1 MSGPGIDRL
10 TALDASFLHMEREGL
25 PLHVA
30 SVVTFEG
37 GRLLDARGGL
47 RLRELRTQV
56 SARLDGL
63 PRLRRR
69 AVWPPLGA
77 GRPCWVDDPHFDV
90 ANHVDSVRLPPGSGR
105 DELRHH
111 AEHVV
116 AQSLPLDRPLWHLRF
131 VTGLSDGRV
140 GLIERVHHALVDG
153 VSGVDVATVLF
164 DLTPE
169 VEPPR
174 ASAWSPTPPP
184 TAAAMAVQ
192 GLAAQGLAPVRVLR
206 SAAGALAHP
215 VDVLRRG
222 AHLATALGTV
232 ALDGVTAPRSSLNVA
247 VGPSRQL
254 AWIEASLREVKEA
267 GRIHRATAN
276 DVVLASVAHGLRM
289 LLLDRGDII
298 AADDVLKVL
307 VPVSLRDDGQRGAL
321 GNRVGALLLRLPIGI
336 SDPIDRLQAVAR
348 TTERLKQRREATTTE
363 LLLGLADLLPA
374 ALSGRLAR
382 LTGEQRLVNVVV
394 TNVPGPPFPLY
405 CRGARMV
412 DAFPVVPLG
421 GNMAVGVAILSYDGA
436 LNVSLTADP
445 EAVPDLEVLRTG
457 IEDGFAAVGA
467 TCPRPRD
474 EHAPALVGRSTPV
487 SA

>member
-1 MSGPGIDRL
+1 MTGHPIDRL
-10 TALDASFLHMEREGL
+10 TALDASFLHMERVGL

-30 SVVTFEG
+30 SVATFEG
-37 GRLLDARGGL
+37 GQLLDARGRL
-47 RLRELRTQV
+47 RLRELRAQV
-56 SARLDGL
+56 SARLDDL

-69 AVWPPLGA
+69 VVWPPLGA
-77 GRPCWVDDPHFDV
+77 GRPCWVDDPDFDV
-90 ANHVDSVRLPPGSGR
+90 DDHVDSVTLAPGSGSGA
-105 DELRHH
+105 LRRH
-111 AEHVV
+111 AEQVV

-131 VTGLSDGRV
+131 VTGLPDGRV

-164 DLTPE
+164 DLTPD
-169 VEPPR
+169 VEPSR
-174 ASAWSPTPPP
+174 PTTWTPAPAP
-184 TAAAMAVQ
+184 STAALALQ
-192 GLAAQGLAPVRVLR
+192 GLASQSVAPVRALR
-206 SAAGALAHP
+206 SAAGALTHP
-215 VDVLRRG
+215 VDAVRRG

-232 ALDGVTAPRSSLNVA
+232 ALDGVVAPRSSLNVP

-254 AWIEASLREVKEA
+254 AWIEARLRDVKEA

-276 DVVLASVAHGLRM
+276 DVVLASVAHGLRA
-289 LLLDRGDII
+289 LLLARGDGI
-298 AADDVLKVL
+298 AADEVLKVL
-307 VPVSLRDDGQRGAL
+307 VPVSLRDEGQRGAL

-336 SDPIDRLQAVAR
+336 ADPIDRLQAVAR
-348 TTERLKQRREATTTE
+348 TTERLKQRREATTTD

-374 ALSGRLAR
+374 GLSGRLAR

-405 CRGARMV
+405 CRGARMI

-421 GNMAVGVAILSYDGA
+421 GNMAIGVAILSYDGA

-445 EAVPDLEVLRTG
+445 EAVPDLEVLRGG

-467 TCPRPRD
+467 RPRPWD
-474 EHAPALVGRSTPV
+474 SASSGTAAATPV